1 MDALQERINRC
12 MQQLA
17 EKRENNNEPA
27 PEYQCSICK
36 DTEWIF
42 KKDEQGREFASRCSC
57 FEKKQALRR
66 MASSGIS
73 EADLQRGFAD
83 FETFEESGLV
93 SAKDTAIKYY
103 KAFKSIEGERFN
115 SLLLCGASG
124 RGKTT
129 LGMAVVNNL
138 IKHLSVNVRY
148 MPYREEITRLK
159 QTVTDEINYKL
170 AIEKLKT
177 TRVLFIDDLF
187 KGKITDS
194 DINIMYEIINY
205 RYLERLPIIVSTELT
220 VPELVEVDEAI
231 AGRIVEM
238 CKGYVITLDSSIPNY
253 RMR

>member
-12 MQQLA
+12 MQQIA
-17 EKRENNNEPA
+17 EKKENNNEQTLK
-27 PEYQCSICK
+27 YQCNICK

-42 KKDEQGREFASRCSC
+42 KKDENGREFASRCSC
-57 FEKKQALRR
+57 FEKKQALRI

-93 SAKDTAIKYY
+93 AAKNTAINYY
-103 KAFKSIEGERFN
+103 KEFKGIEGERNN
-115 SLLLCGASG
+115 SLLLSGASG

-138 IKHLSVNVRY
+138 IKRLAVNVRY

-159 QTVTDEINYKL
+159 QTVTDEENYKN
-170 AIEKLKT
+170 AIERLKR

-187 KGKITDS
+187 KGKITES
-194 DINIMYEIINY
+194 DINIVYEIINY
-205 RYLERLPIIVSTELT
+205 RYLERLPIIVSTELA

-238 CKGYVITLDSSIPNY
+238 CKGYVVTLDSSIPNY